1 MRKHVYVI
9 FISFTDTPNTS
20 RSEYYKGDCLE
31 VEESQG
37 SSRPYVT
44 GNPGHLGLGSTR
56 PESSRPGQLGRVSS
70 ASALYTGQ
78 VDRCHVHVGVRIDRR
93 YEYVEK

>member
-1 MRKHVYVI
+1 MV
-9 FISFTDTPNTS
+9 TP
-20 RSEYYKGDCLE
+20 R
-31 VEESQG
+31 
-37 SSRPYVT
+37 
-44 GNPGHLGLGSTR
+44 NPGHLGLGSTR

-70 ASALYTGQ
+70 ASALYTEQ